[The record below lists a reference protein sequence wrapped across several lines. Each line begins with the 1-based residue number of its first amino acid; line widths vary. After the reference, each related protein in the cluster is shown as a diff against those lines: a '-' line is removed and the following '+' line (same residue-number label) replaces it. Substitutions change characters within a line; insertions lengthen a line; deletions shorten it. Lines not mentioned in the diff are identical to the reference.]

1 MVTRGAERPE
11 EGLRVEEPSTP
22 ERVRLTLP
30 HEERFLSVARI
41 VVGGLAAR
49 LDLPFESLDDVQLA
63 VEAIISEERYRVGD
77 DVTVEVEIEG
87 RRLVL
92 LVGPLD
98 AERAAADLEDEDG
111 GLSLRV
117 LLGAVVDSVTVEG
130 RAGAGWLRLEKHVPI
145 PAGS

>member
-1 MVTRGAERPE
+1 MHV
-11 EGLRVEEPSTP
+11 EGSPAT

-30 HEERFLSVARI
+30 HEERFFSVARI

-63 VEAIISEERYRVGD
+63 VEAVLSADRYRVAEH
-77 DVTVEVEIEG
+77 VTVEIEIEG
-87 RRLVL
+87 RRLSL
-92 LVGPLD
+92 LVGPVD
-98 AERAAADLEDEDG
+98 AERAAADLEDADNDDDD

-117 LLGAVVDSVTVEG
+117 LLGAVVDTAAVE
-130 RAGAGWLRLEKHVPI
+130 RRDGAGWLRLEKHVPI

>member
-1 MVTRGAERPE
+1 MHV
-11 EGLRVEEPSTP
+11 EGSPAT

-30 HEERFLSVARI
+30 HEERFLGVARI

-63 VEAIISEERYRVGD
+63 VEAVLSADRYRVTD

-87 RRLVL
+87 RRLSLV
-92 LVGPLD
+92 VGPLD
-98 AERAAADLEDEDG
+98 AERAAADLEDDDD

-117 LLGAVVDSVTVEG
+117 LLGAVVDTVGVEN
-130 RAGAGWLRLEKHVPI
+130 RDGAGWLRLEKHVPI